1 MGFLLHCWIYGLH
14 FLHLRQNQS
23 ERLYELLPG
32 SVPAIQVRPSGND
45 HPVVESGRTDKM
57 HIW

>member
-1 MGFLLHCWIYGLH
+1 MDFLLHCWIYGLH

-32 SVPAIQVRPSGND
+32 SVPAIQVHPSGM
-45 HPVVESGRTDKM
+45 SQRLL
-57 HIW
+57 